1 MYVGQVLVV
10 ADDLVDLQFF
20 FFFNQ
25 KTAYEVRISDWSSD
39 VCSSDLFAAVVVD
52 LSGCSDKEEAL
63 ARLQMALKFPDWFG
77 GNWDALAD
85 CLSDMS
91 WWPAAG
97 YLLLLEHAG
106 GWREAQPEEFDTT
119 LSIIQDAASSA
130 GRRLGQGGG
139 STCRSRWGPV
149 H

>member
-1 MYVGQVLVV
+1 MNDESIELRSVLADPALSGVYVVEASGS
-10 ADDLVDLQFF
+10 ADFLAAAMALD
-20 FFFNQ
+20 
-25 KTAYEVRISDWSSD
+25 
-39 VCSSDLFAAVVVD
+39 FAAVVVD

-63 ARLQMALKFPDWFG
+63 ARLQMALKFTDWFG

-119 LSIIQDAASSA
+119 RSEEQTSEIQSLMRISYA
-130 GRRLGQGGG
+130 LF
-139 STCRSRWGPV
+139 
-149 H
+149 